1 MKYFLAKS
9 EPSTYSI
16 EDLARD
22 KKTTWDGVSNAAAV
36 QFLKAMK
43 PGDKV
48 FIYHSGD
55 EKAIVG
61 LAEVVGKSRPDPK
74 NDRSWLVDFQY
85 IKTFPEPRVTLKQ
98 FKESGKFPDFR
109 LVRQSRLSTM
119 EVPEEVITW
128 LKEQGVVA

>member
-22 KKTTWDGVSNAAAV
+22 GKTTWDGVSNPTAV
-36 QFLKAMK
+36 QFLKAME

-61 LAEVVGKSRPDPK
+61 LAEIVGEGRPDPK
-74 NDRSWLVDFQY
+74 NDRSWLVDFKY
-85 IKTFPEPRVTLKQ
+85 LITFPEPRVTLKQ
-98 FKESGKFPDFR
+98 IKESGKFPEFR

-119 EVPEEVITW
+119 EVPEEVVEW
-128 LKEQGVVA
+128 LRQFIKF